1 MKINWKYAM
10 SGLLALL
17 GFGSCDKGLIPGG
30 GGGMLCMYG
39 QPTANYKFLGDVKDE
54 DGKAIPGIRVVFF
67 PEEDR
72 PSYTNDTLYTDQ
84 SGRFEKD
91 CLKYD
96 WPDEA
101 AKAKVKF
108 EDVDGTENGSFQ
120 TKVLQR
126 SDLAVK
132 QTKESKDTWYKG
144 DFTIEAKAVLK
155 KEE

>member
-1 MKINWKYAM
+1 M
-10 SGLLALL
+10 
-17 GFGSCDKGLIPGG
+17 
-30 GGGMLCMYG
+30 
-39 QPTANYKFLGDVKDE
+39 T
-54 DGKAIPGIRVVFF
+54 
-67 PEEDR
+67 
-72 PSYTNDTLYTDQ
+72 
-84 SGRFEKD
+84 GRM
-91 CLKYD
+91 
-96 WPDEA
+96 
-101 AKAKVKF
+101 KAKVKF